1 MATQSS
7 KSDLVA
13 ALARVDGKAEIVG
26 GEIVVMS
33 PTGGLPSR
41 AAAAIYRA
49 LWEYERRT
57 RSGRAYA
64 DNTGFLVD
72 LPRRKSFSPDAS
84 YHVGPPPGPGFLQG
98 APIFAAEVRSEDD
111 YGPLAER
118 AMAAKRAEYFAA
130 GSQVVWDVDVLREEL
145 VRVYRAEA
153 PDVPAV
159 YRRGE
164 RAEAAPALPDWMFP
178 VDDLFD

>member
-1 MATQSS
+1 MATQAS
-7 KSDLVA
+7 KTDLVA
-13 ALARVDGKAEIVG
+13 ALARVDGKAEIVEG
-26 GEIVVMS
+26 QVVVMS

-72 LPRRKSFSPDAS
+72 LPRRRSFSPDAS
-84 YHVGPPPGPGFLQG
+84 FHVGPPPGPGFLQG
-98 APIFAAEVRSEDD
+98 APVFAAEVRSEDD
-111 YGPLAER
+111 YGAVAER
-118 AMAAKRAEYFAA
+118 AIAAKRAEYFAA
-130 GSQVVWDVDVLREEL
+130 GTQVVWDVDVLREEL

-153 PDVPAV
+153 PDVAVV

-164 RAEAAPALPDWMFP
+164 RAEAAPALPGWTFA
-178 VDDLFD
+178 VDDLFE

>member
-1 MATQSS
+1 MATQAS
-7 KSDLVA
+7 KTDLVA

-33 PTGGLPSR
+33 PTGGVPSR

-84 YHVGPPPGPGFLQG
+84 YYVGPPPGPGFLQG
-98 APIFAAEVRSEDD
+98 SPIFAAEVRSEDD

-118 AMAAKRAEYFAA
+118 AITAKRAEYFAA
-130 GSQVVWDVDVLREEL
+130 GTQVVWDVDVLREEL
-145 VRVYRAEA
+145 VRVYRAAA
-153 PDVPAV
+153 PDAAVV

-164 RAEAAPALPDWMFP
+164 RAEAAPALPGWTFA
-178 VDDLFD
+178 VDELFE

>member
-1 MATQSS
+1 MATQAS
-7 KSDLVA
+7 KADLVA
-13 ALARVDGKAEIVG
+13 ALSRVDGKAEIVA

-84 YHVGPPPGPGFLQG
+84 YYVGPPPGPGFLQG
-98 APIFAAEVRSEDD
+98 APVFAAEVRSEDD
-111 YGPLAER
+111 YGGLAER
-118 AMAAKRAEYFAA
+118 VMAAKRAEYFAA
-130 GSQVVWDVDVLREEL
+130 GTQVVWDVDVLREEF

-153 PDVPAV
+153 PDAAVV

-164 RAEAAPALPDWMFP
+164 LAEASPALPGWTFP
-178 VDDLFD
+178 VDDLFE

>member
-1 MATQSS
+1 MATHAS
-7 KSDLVA
+7 KTDLVA
-13 ALARVDGKAEIVG
+13 ALARVDGKAEIVEG
-26 GEIVVMS
+26 QVVVMS

-41 AAAAIYRA
+41 AAAAICRA

-72 LPRRKSFSPDAS
+72 LPRRRSFSPDAS
-84 YHVGPPPGPGFLQG
+84 FHVGPPPGPGFLQG
-98 APIFAAEVRSEDD
+98 APVFAAEVRSEDD
-111 YGPLAER
+111 YGAVAER
-118 AMAAKRAEYFAA
+118 AIAAKRAEYFAA
-130 GSQVVWDVDVLREEL
+130 GTQVVWDVDVLREEL

-153 PDVPAV
+153 PDVAVV

-164 RAEAAPALPDWMFP
+164 RAEAAPALPGWTFA
-178 VDDLFD
+178 VDDLFE

>member
-26 GEIVVMS
+26 GEIVV
-33 PTGGLPSR
+33 
-41 AAAAIYRA
+41 
-49 LWEYERRT
+49 RRT

-130 GSQVVWDVDVLREEL
+130 GSRVVWDVDVLREEL

-164 RAEAAPALPDWMFP
+164 RAEAAPALPGWMFS
-178 VDDLFD
+178 VDDLFE

>member
-1 MATQSS
+1 MATQAS
-7 KSDLVA
+7 KTDLVA

-26 GEIVVMS
+26 GQVVVMS

-72 LPRRKSFSPDAS
+72 LPRRRSFSPDAA
-84 YHVGPPPGPGFLQG
+84 V
-98 APIFAAEVRSEDD
+98 
-111 YGPLAER
+111 
-118 AMAAKRAEYFAA
+118 
-130 GSQVVWDVDVLREEL
+130 
-145 VRVYRAEA
+145 
-153 PDVPAV
+153 V

-164 RAEAAPALPDWMFP
+164 RAEAAPALPGWTFA
-178 VDDLFD
+178 VDDLFE

>member
-1 MATQSS
+1 MATQAS
-7 KSDLVA
+7 KTDLVA
-13 ALARVDGKAEIVG
+13 ALARVDGKAEIVEG
-26 GEIVVMS
+26 QVVVMS

-72 LPRRKSFSPDAS
+72 LPRRRSFSPDAS
-84 YHVGPPPGPGFLQG
+84 FNVGPPPGPGFLQG
-98 APIFAAEVRSEDD
+98 APVFAAEVRSEDD
-111 YGPLAER
+111 YGAVAER
-118 AMAAKRAEYFAA
+118 AIAAKRAEYFAA
-130 GSQVVWDVDVLREEL
+130 GTQVVWDVDVLREEL

-153 PDVPAV
+153 PDVAVV

-164 RAEAAPALPDWMFP
+164 RAEAAPALPGWTFA
-178 VDDLFD
+178 VDDLFE